1 MLTKR
6 ILKYVEENG
15 EGEMI
20 SKKKLWNLLK
30 LHEIAVR
37 EDEHSKQVKVVHL
50 NKHEDPFPPR
60 HGW

>member
-37 EDEHSKQVKVVHL
+37 EDEQKKVSPNVKTMTYP
-50 NKHEDPFPPR
+50 HEYRYLD
-60 HGW
+60 